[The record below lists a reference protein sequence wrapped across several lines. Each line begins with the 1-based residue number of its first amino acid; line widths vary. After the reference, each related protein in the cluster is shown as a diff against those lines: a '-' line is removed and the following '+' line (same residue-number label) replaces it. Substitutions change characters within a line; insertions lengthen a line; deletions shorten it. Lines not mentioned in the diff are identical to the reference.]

1 MSSFSFDAP
10 RHVINARHG
19 SAHQPLLYQ
28 SLDVGSAQGP
38 GKASQRYKISFIYN
52 ELEDF
57 TVTTSFSN
65 LTLPEALGNV
75 FGFYPLK
82 ATVEDSLI
90 FVECTQ
96 KEPTKLMGRV
106 WDEHHRPIEFANVA
120 LLNPQDSSFITGGV
134 TNACGNFVI
143 PCGMKRVI
151 AKVSCVGYHTLYNIY
166 NVGRIGNLMLRE
178 STMNIHGVV
187 VKAKRPSFKRGA
199 EGMLVDVLHTDYA
212 KLGDALDVFRE
223 MPLLNVSNDGTV
235 NVFGKGTPLIYINNK
250 QVRDFDE
257 LKRLKSGDIKNVE
270 IITSPGAKYD
280 ATVSSVIRVKTVKK
294 KGEGLSGTFISK
306 LSYNGFLNGFEQANL
321 NYQHKGLELF
331 STLYGSFGFN
341 YDINGSHSIG
351 ASYEVSKSLYG
362 KGNACGESTIV
373 SDGVEEDELLQR
385 IDLENVHGPQQ
396 DANFYYMGTIGKM
409 KN

>member
-1 MSSFSFDAP
+1 
-10 RHVINARHG
+10 
-19 SAHQPLLYQ
+19 
-28 SLDVGSAQGP
+28 
-38 GKASQRYKISFIYN
+38 
-52 ELEDF
+52 
-57 TVTTSFSN
+57 
-65 LTLPEALGNV
+65 
-75 FGFYPLK
+75 
-82 ATVEDSLI
+82 
-90 FVECTQ
+90 
-96 KEPTKLMGRV
+96 
-106 WDEHHRPIEFANVA
+106 
-120 LLNPQDSSFITGGV
+120 
-134 TNACGNFVI
+134 
-143 PCGMKRVI
+143 MKRVI

-199 EGMLVDVLHTDYA
+199 EGMLVDVQHTDYA

-223 MPLLNVSNDGTV
+223 MPRLNVSNDGTV

-250 QVRDFDE
+250 QVRDVDE